1 MLHVLAVLLAPFAS
15 FFLVHRLAQP
25 VLGALRARIGPD
37 RMLPADAFAR
47 TPLFIVASL
56 GGGGLTALLP
66 SRYGVELVLGASTAA
81 TVAIALQLLRLVLQ
95 AQSEVRKTFRIKAG
109 AAHRLSPSPSTAPLH
124 VVAVRDNIGS
134 SRTSPTSGYCVCTLE
149 LELADGSRLQNT
161 YVDKATFERDR
172 AALTERAAYREPAVR
187 REGIAPPTTSP
198 TATQPASGLA
208 LLALPLVVIAAI
220 AVLARLG
227 DPTPPSPQPRPR
239 VHRTAADLGGLAVY
253 SAAYNHRNLPET
265 TSTACPTL
273 DELIAAKRLSR
284 EKSLDPWGT
293 PYDLRCEGDFIDV
306 RSAGPDRVFGTPDDV
321 FTDASGL

>member
-15 FFLVHRLAQP
+15 SFLVFRLAQP
-25 VLGALRARIGPD
+25 VLEALRARIGPD
-37 RMLPADAFAR
+37 RMLPADAFDR
-47 TPLFIVASL
+47 TLLFIGASL

-81 TVAIALQLLRLVLQ
+81 TIAIALQLLRLVLQ
-95 AQSEVRKTFRIKAG
+95 AQSEARKTFRIKAG
-109 AAHRLSPSPSTAPLH
+109 AAHRLSPSTAPLH

-134 SRTSPTSGYCVCTLE
+134 SRTSSTSGYCVYTLE
-149 LELADGSRLQNT
+149 LELADGSRLRNT
-161 YVDKATFERDR
+161 YVDKTTFERDR

-187 REGIAPPTTSP
+187 REGVAPPST

-208 LLALPLVVIAAI
+208 LLALPLLVIAAI

-227 DPTPPSPQPRPR
+227 DPRPLPPQPR
-239 VHRTAADLGGLAVY
+239 VHRSAADLGGLAVY

-265 TSTACPTL
+265 PSSACPTL

-306 RSAGPDRVFGTPDDV
+306 RSAGADRVFGTPDDV
-321 FTDASGL
+321 FTDSSGL